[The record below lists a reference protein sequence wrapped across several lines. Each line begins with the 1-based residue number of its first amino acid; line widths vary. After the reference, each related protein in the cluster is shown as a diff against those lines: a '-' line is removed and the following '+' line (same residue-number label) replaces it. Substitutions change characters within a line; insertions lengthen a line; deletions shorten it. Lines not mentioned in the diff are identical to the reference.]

1 MNSFGRFILKL
12 HALFLALLLSSALP
26 AHAALFDDEEARR
39 RIEQNKQEADAR
51 IQKVESASEI
61 TARAQLELNNQL
73 ERTRQDLAQVRG
85 QVELLAND
93 SEQAQ
98 KRQKD
103 FYIDL
108 DTRLRKLEAL
118 MAQMS
123 QTPAAAQSVPAEAR
137 AADPAQEARD
147 YEAAINTLRA
157 GKHVDAV
164 MAFKQFIKTWPKSAF
179 QPGAHFWAASAL
191 NQARD
196 FDGAKEYFAKLVSI
210 WPEDSL
216 APDALLGQANA
227 EKEAG
232 AAKSERA
239 TLEKL
244 VANYPN
250 SDAAKTAKQRLK
262 KK

>member
-1 MNSFGRFILKL
+1 MKL

-26 AHAALFDDEEARR
+26 AHAGLFDDEEARR
-39 RIEQNKQEADAR
+39 RIDQIKQEADAR
-51 IQKVESASEI
+51 IQKVESSTEATS
-61 TARAQLELNNQL
+61 RAQLDLNNQL
-73 ERTRQDLAQVRG
+73 ERTRQDLSQIRG

-93 SEQAQ
+93 GEQAQ

-108 DTRLRKLEAL
+108 DNRLRKIEAL
-118 MAQMS
+118 VAQLTQG
-123 QTPAAAQSVPAEAR
+123 QTAAQSAPAATETR
-137 AADPAQEARD
+137 ADPAQEAKD

-164 MAFKQFIKTWPKSAF
+164 AAFKQFIKTWPKSAF

-191 NQARD
+191 LQARD
-196 FDGAKEYFAKLVSI
+196 FDGAKEYYAKLVSI
-210 WPEDSL
+210 WPDDTL

-227 EKEAG
+227 ETEAG
-232 AAKSERA
+232 AAKSARA

-250 SDAAKTAKQRLK
+250 SDAAKTAKQRLAK